1 MAYNYSVIVP
11 FRNDLE
17 MLYTALRS
25 IPDRKDIQILIVD
38 NSAESLQKE
47 FVSIHHTAAVLYL
60 TSSPTGGAGCARNVG
75 MAKAEG
81 QWLVFL
87 DADDYFA
94 ADAFTTFDK
103 YIESKSDIVFF
114 DMTAVYIGTSKHS
127 PRLDYYS
134 QRLAK
139 NDENL
144 MRYRSTNPVGKI
156 IKRALVEE
164 HKIQFQEVRV
174 SNDTWFSLLTGYYAK
189 TVSIDPAIV
198 YYATESAKD
207 GSLMKTITPENS
219 YIRYCVALQCNQF
232 LKKQGLAKYRGR
244 LLAMTYYA
252 LKNHGVRTFCKFI
265 LKAIK
270 EQENIFTGLTKND
283 K

>member
-1 MAYNYSVIVP
+1 MIYNYSVIVP

-17 MLYTALRS
+17 MLYTALGS

-38 NSAESLQKE
+38 NSAKSLQKD
-47 FVSIHHTAAVLYL
+47 FTTIHHAANVKYL
-60 TSSPTGGAGCARNVG
+60 TSSPTGGAGCARNMG
-75 MAKAEG
+75 MTKAEG

-87 DADDYFA
+87 DADDYFTPE
-94 ADAFTTFDK
+94 AFTAFDK
-103 YIESKSDIVFF
+103 YIESESDIVFF
-114 DMTAVYIGTSKHS
+114 DMSAVYIGTDEHS

-134 QRLAK
+134 RRLAK

-144 MRYRSTNPVGKI
+144 MRYRSANPVGKI

-174 SNDTWFSLLTGYYAK
+174 ANDTWFSLLTGYYAK
-189 TVSIDPAIV
+189 TVSIDSTVV
-198 YYATESAKD
+198 YCATESTKD

-219 YIRYCVALQCNQF
+219 YIRYCVAMQCNQF
-232 LKKQGLAKYRGR
+232 LKKQGLTKYRGR

-270 EQENIFTGLTKND
+270 EQENLFTGLTKDD